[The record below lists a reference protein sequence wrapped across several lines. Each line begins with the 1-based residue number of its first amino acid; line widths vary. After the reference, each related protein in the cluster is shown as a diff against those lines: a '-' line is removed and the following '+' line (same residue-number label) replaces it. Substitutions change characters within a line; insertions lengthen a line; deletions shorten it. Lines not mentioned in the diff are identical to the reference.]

1 MKLVHIHMHFP
12 WALLSLNLGQVFN
25 PLNESGVAR
34 LCLLG
39 TAPRQMQKSSS
50 FINTK
55 LNLASHI
62 SINRLENIFVC
73 GGGQEKGREVEGAGL
88 EVLERPRS
96 GDLFAYENTNIYPPN
111 RSQTHVLPLS
121 QVFKTQ
127 IVKNQTG
134 VYVSALRSTKM
145 GMRKGKKSKQ

>member
-25 PLNESGVAR
+25 PLAESEAAK

-55 LNLASHI
+55 LNLASQI
-62 SINRLENIFVC
+62 STNEARKHFSLRW
-73 GGGQEKGREVEGAGL
+73 GRRKGEVIGMAGRRGVEFGL
-88 EVLERPRS
+88 EVLQRPRS
-96 GDLFAYENTNIYPPN
+96 GTLFAEEN
-111 RSQTHVLPLS
+111 STHL
-121 QVFKTQ
+121 
-127 IVKNQTG
+127 TG
-134 VYVSALRSTKM
+134 YQHTSDHCQRFPKIRAVTS
-145 GMRKGKKSKQ
+145 

>member
-25 PLNESGVAR
+25 PLNEFGVAK

-73 GGGQEKGREVEGAGL
+73 GGVG
-88 EVLERPRS
+88 ERPRGGGS
-96 GDLFAYENTNIYPPN
+96 WIGSTLE
-111 RSQTHVLPLS
+111 
-121 QVFKTQ
+121 TQ
-127 IVKNQTG
+127 
-134 VYVSALRSTKM
+134 LW
-145 GMRKGKKSKQ
+145 

>member
-25 PLNESGVAR
+25 PLTEFGAAK

-62 SINRLENIFVC
+62 SINKARKHFCMCWGRRMEGGSTGSTLE
-73 GGGQEKGREVEGAGL
+73 
-88 EVLERPRS
+88 
-96 GDLFAYENTNIYPPN
+96 
-111 RSQTHVLPLS
+111 
-121 QVFKTQ
+121 TQ
-127 IVKNQTG
+127 I
-134 VYVSALRSTKM
+134 
-145 GMRKGKKSKQ
+145 

>member
-25 PLNESGVAR
+25 PLNEFGAAK

-62 SINRLENIFVC
+62 SVNRARKHFCTFVRV
-73 GGGQEKGREVEGAGL
+73 GVGEREEGA
-88 EVLERPRS
+88 VLECLQKPRS
-96 GDLFAYENTNIYPPN
+96 GTPFLHMKTQIFTHIAGYEYMYCHCH
-111 RSQTHVLPLS
+111 RL
-121 QVFKTQ
+121 FKTQ
-127 IVKNQTG
+127 IVKN
-134 VYVSALRSTKM
+134 
-145 GMRKGKKSKQ
+145 

>member
-25 PLNESGVAR
+25 PLNEFGAAK

-73 GGGQEKGREVEGAGL
+73 GGVG
-88 EVLERPRS
+88 ERLRGGGS
-96 GDLFAYENTNIYPPN
+96 WIGSSLD
-111 RSQTHVLPLS
+111 
-121 QVFKTQ
+121 TQ
-127 IVKNQTG
+127 LWCPFYI
-134 VYVSALRSTKM
+134 
-145 GMRKGKKSKQ
+145 

>member
-25 PLNESGVAR
+25 PLNEFGAAK

-62 SINRLENIFVC
+62 SINKARKHFC
-73 GGGQEKGREVEGAGL
+73 MSWGRRKGGGGGGL
-88 EVLERPRS
+88 EWKFFKDPALVPFLH
-96 GDLFAYENTNIYPPN
+96 T
-111 RSQTHVLPLS
+111 
-121 QVFKTQ
+121 KTQ
-127 IVKNQTG
+127 IFTYITGYEHMYCHCHRFFKTRIVKN
-134 VYVSALRSTKM
+134 
-145 GMRKGKKSKQ
+145 